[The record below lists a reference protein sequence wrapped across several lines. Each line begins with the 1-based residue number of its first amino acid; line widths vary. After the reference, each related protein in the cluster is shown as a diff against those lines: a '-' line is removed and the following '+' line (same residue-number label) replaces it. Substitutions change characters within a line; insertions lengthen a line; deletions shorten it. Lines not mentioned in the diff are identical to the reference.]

1 MDIIDLHCA
10 GCGAIT
16 SIPPLCGPCFATIGG
31 RAPIVASRRKGFD
44 YIVRTTGGVADHMT
58 RAQLA
63 EFVANTRWLE
73 G

>member
-1 MDIIDLHCA
+1 MSIIDPHCA

-16 SIPPLCGPCFATIGG
+16 SIPPLCRVCFRTTGA
-31 RAPIVASRRKGFD
+31 RSPIVESGRKGFD
-44 YIVRTTGGVADHMT
+44 YAIRIEGCVQHLT
-58 RAQLA
+58 RDGLA

>member
-16 SIPPLCGPCFATIGG
+16 SIPPLCGPCFATIGAL
-31 RAPIVASRRKGFD
+31 APVVTSNREGFD
-44 YIVRTTGGVADHMT
+44 YAVRIPGCTQHLT
-58 RAQLA
+58 RDGLA
-63 EFVANTRWLE
+63 EFVSNSREME